1 MEASAMTI
9 AVAAASE
16 SEKHETAKGLQSGQ
30 HSSLCE
36 WFICD
41 DYSTFTLCFVV
52 QGTNVLVHRGIFEG
66 AKGIY
71 QQFMPEILDHLK
83 RNGEQAKFQFTGHC
97 IGGSIA
103 LSVLRAFLNSPHPL
117 ETISDP
123 AAYGSEGR
131 VLHDHDSCNYLK
143 TMNVVLRA
151 TYKDDCEESEES
163 LVANAYFTI
172 STLME

>member
-1 MEASAMTI
+1 MTI

-16 SEKHETAKGLQSGQ
+16 SEKLRRRRAFSQASIPHRVNGLFVMTIVLY
-30 HSSLCE
+30 SLLCGSE
-36 WFICD
+36 NALLPMGNPFILQPD
-41 DYSTFTLCFVV
+41 EMFWTKHNL
-52 QGTNVLVHRGIFEG
+52 
-66 AKGIY
+66 
-71 QQFMPEILDHLK
+71 
-83 RNGEQAKFQFTGHC
+83 
-97 IGGSIA
+97 GSH
-103 LSVLRAFLNSPHPL
+103 LRAFLNSPHPL